1 MPYLRDRAFV
11 LRAEP
16 FREQDRWLTCY
27 GRALGKFTAVAR
39 GSRKLD
45 AKHLGHI
52 EPLSEVEVMIA
63 KGAAFDKIAVA
74 RLVAPRPHLRTSLS
88 AAVLAGA
95 AADFVDRLTH
105 PGAPDP
111 YIYELLQES
120 LDVLLDTTNEIT
132 SVRGQFLFATF
143 CLKTLRML
151 GYVPDMDRCGH
162 CRAVLKDAVCLMTN
176 LGVVACLSCRQGD
189 LRGEQGIRLPPRAI
203 PLFLFVGTQPLQECL
218 KLTAPQDLLEAVQ
231 AMASASLRH
240 TPVQSIP
247 HGFESVGQMLD
258 TVSLTAM

>member
-1 MPYLRDRAFV
+1 MSYLRDRAFV

-27 GRALGKFTAVAR
+27 GRTLGKFTAVAR

-52 EPLSEVEVMIA
+52 EPLSEVEMMVA
-63 KGAAFDKIAVA
+63 KGAAFDKVAVA
-74 RLVAPRPHLRTSLS
+74 RLVAPRLHVRRSLS
-88 AAVLAGA
+88 SAVLAGA

-111 YIYELLQES
+111 YIYELLQEAM
-120 LDVLLDTTNEIT
+120 DVLLETPGEIT

-143 CLKTLRML
+143 SLKILRML
-151 GYVPDMDRCGH
+151 GHVPDMDRCGH
-162 CRAVLKDAVCLMTN
+162 CRTVLKGEAYLMTT
-176 LGVVACLSCRQGD
+176 LGIVVCGSCRQGE
-189 LRGEQGIRLPPRAI
+189 LRIEQGTRLPERAI
-203 PLFLFVGTQPLQECL
+203 PLFLFVSSQPLQECL

-231 AMASASLRH
+231 AMASVSLRQ
-240 TPVQSIP
+240 TPIYGVP
-247 HGFESVGQMLD
+247 HGFESVGQMLEA
-258 TVSLTAM
+258 VSLTV